1 MNFKKSSIDG
11 LLLIE
16 PRIFSDGRGYFYE
29 TYNYEVFQENGID
42 VNFLQDNESL
52 SSKGVL
58 RGLHFQ
64 NPPYEQGKLIR
75 VGSGSIMDIV
85 VDIRKDSKTYGK
97 YESVIL
103 SEENKIMFWVPPGFA
118 HGFLSLEENT
128 KLLYKCTNVYNKQAE
143 SGIIW
148 NDSELNIDWNFANPL
163 VSEKDNELNNF
174 NSFVNLF

>member
-1 MNFKKSSIDG
+1 MNFKTFAIDG

-16 PRIFSDGRGYFYE
+16 PKIFQDDRGYFYE
-29 TYNYEVFQENGID
+29 TYNNEVFIKNGVD

-75 VGSGSIMDIV
+75 VGSGSILDV
-85 VDIRKDSKTYGK
+85 AVDIRKESKTYGK
-97 YESVIL
+97 YETVIL
-103 SEENKIMFWVPPGFA
+103 SEKNKLMFWVPPGFA

-148 NDSELNIDWNFANPL
+148 DDKELNIDWNYVNPS
-163 VSEKDNELNNF
+163 VSEKDKELSDF